1 MANKNDLRFIK
12 TEKLIRETYLTLKK
26 KQSASVKVTELC
38 NAALINKT
46 TFYAH
51 YETME
56 SLHNSIC
63 KETVKNLLDDC
74 EVADQAFEKM
84 EDFVC
89 ALVTAIL
96 AEEDTL
102 NALYRNNTSGMLKDF
117 EEELLKIYLQDEED
131 PDRRNK
137 ITFCIGGA
145 SRLLF
150 MSRNPE
156 SIHTAVQLMEKVFD
170 LS

>member
-1 MANKNDLRFIK
+1 MANKKDLRFIK
-12 TEKLIRETYLTLKK
+12 TEKLIRETYLALKK
-26 KQSASVKVTELC
+26 QQEAPVKVTELC

-63 KETVKNLLDDC
+63 KETVKNLLDGC
-74 EVADQAFEKM
+74 ELADQAFEHM
-84 EDFVC
+84 EGFVY
-89 ALVTAIL
+89 ALMNAIL

-102 NALYRNNTSGMLKDF
+102 SALYGSNTSGMLKDF
-117 EEELLKIYLQDEED
+117 EEELLKIYLQEEED

-150 MSRNPE
+150 TSRDPE
-156 SIHTAVQLMEKVFD
+156 SIHAVVQLMQKVFD
-170 LS
+170 LA